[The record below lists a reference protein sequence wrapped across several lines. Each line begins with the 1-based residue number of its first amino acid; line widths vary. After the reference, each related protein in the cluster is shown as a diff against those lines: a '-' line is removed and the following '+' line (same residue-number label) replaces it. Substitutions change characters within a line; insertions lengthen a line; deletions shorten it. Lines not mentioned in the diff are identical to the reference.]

1 MLNNY
6 SFHLWVSTVVSV
18 VFSTCDYNVL
28 FLSQMN
34 DFCQKTQLKL
44 DLKLDATLDFAR
56 IKKAIRDNSDL

>member
-28 FLSQMN
+28 FLSQKN
-34 DFCQKTQLKL
+34 ELCQKTQLKL
-44 DLKLDATLDFAR
+44 DLRLDVTLDFAEDQKSNQR
-56 IKKAIRDNSDL
+56 WF